1 MHNVDHTSKSDNP
14 MPPSAFARV
23 AFLVYALLIVYAS
36 WYPFTG
42 WRSAGVSPTAYL
54 LAPLPHYWT
63 MFDFLTNVI
72 GYAPLGLLAVY
83 ALYPKVRGIVAFLLA
98 FIVGVA
104 LSGMMEAVQTF
115 LPSRVPSNLD
125 LMTNTAGV
133 AMGALIGVVSADVL
147 LRESWLALLRRRWF
161 SHQASRG
168 LIVMGLWPLAQIYP
182 QAYFLGHGQVL
193 PMISD
198 KLSQWLSIPV
208 NLGDLLRHGKQLTVE
223 QYWLSETIITACGVS
238 GAVLTLLCVLQ
249 DRAPKMFL
257 ALSFLLSAVIVKILA
272 SALQFSPDN
281 AFAWVTPGA
290 QAGFLLGL
298 VMLSGLIFA
307 PPVAQRRV
315 AALTLVMSLFV
326 INVVPE
332 NPYFLATLQ
341 AWVQGKFLNFNGA
354 AQFLS
359 LSWPFLALWFLL
371 HPVHRQ

>member
-1 MHNVDHTSKSDNP
+1 

-104 LSGMMEAVQTF
+104 LSGMMEAVRTF